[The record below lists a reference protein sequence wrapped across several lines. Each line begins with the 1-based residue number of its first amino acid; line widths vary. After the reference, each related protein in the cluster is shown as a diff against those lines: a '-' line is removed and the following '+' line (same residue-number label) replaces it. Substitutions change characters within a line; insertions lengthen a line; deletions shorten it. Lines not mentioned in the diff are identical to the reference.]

1 MNYVEPNQI
10 LSYISKMLKILFI
23 NKSNEVLLT
32 MYSNIAKIKIDI
44 CMLKYLIC

>member
-32 MYSNIAKIKIDI
+32 MSSKIVKIKIDI
-44 CMLKYLIC
+44 RMFNYLLC